1 MPQEIYLDNAATTR
15 PHPAVVEAM
24 REVMTVDYG
33 NPSSLHRMGVEAER
47 RIEGARAEIA
57 ALLGV
62 NPREIV
68 FTSGATEANNLAIR
82 GVASAYKRKGKHLI
96 TTQIEHSSVIEPC
109 RRLQEEGFEVTYLPV
124 DRYGLVDPGSLAEA
138 IGPETIL
145 VSVMAVNNE
154 VGSIQPIEEIGKIV
168 REAGRKLGRRILFH
182 VDAVQA
188 LGKVPLSPNRAG
200 IDLLSLSGHKIAGP
214 KGIGAL
220 FIREGVRLTP
230 LLYGGDQERGL
241 RPGTENV
248 PGIVGMGV
256 AARLLGETQSAVV
269 PRLRGLRARLLSF
282 LRGHP
287 RIQVNGPPD
296 EQAAPHILSITA
308 KGVLGEHL
316 VHRLEVDGIYVSTGS
331 ACHSR
336 RTEPSHVLLAMGL
349 TREEALSTIRISFGY
364 ETTEEDVEVAG
375 QAILQAVDELAS
387 LKIL

>member
-1 MPQEIYLDNAATTR
+1 MRREIYLDNAATTR

-24 REVMTVDYG
+24 QEVLTQAYG

-47 RIEGARAEIA
+47 RIEEARADIA

-62 NPREIV
+62 NPREIL

-82 GVASAYKRKGKHLI
+82 GVAYAYQRRGRHLM
-96 TTQIEHSSVIEPC
+96 TTQIEHSSVLEPC
-109 RRLQEEGFEVTYLPV
+109 RRLQEEGFQVTFLPV
-124 DRYGLVDPGSLAEA
+124 DRHGILDPASVADA
-138 IGPETIL
+138 IRPETIL

-168 REAGRKLGRRILFH
+168 REAEKKLGRRIFFH

-188 LGKVPLSPNRAG
+188 LGKVPISPYRAG

-214 KGIGAL
+214 KGVGVL
-220 FIREGVRLTP
+220 FVREGVQLVP
-230 LLYGGDQERGL
+230 LLSGGEQERGL

-248 PGIVGMGV
+248 PGIVGMGA
-256 AARLLGETQSAVV
+256 AARILAETQGTAI
-269 PRLRGLRARLLSF
+269 PRLHILRARLIAALS
-282 LRGHP
+282 GHP
-287 RIQVNGPPD
+287 RIQINGPPV
-296 EQAAPHILSITA
+296 EQAAPHILSITV

-316 VHRLEVDGIYVSTGS
+316 VHRLELDGIYVSTGS

-336 RTEPSHVLLAMGL
+336 RAEPSHVLLAMGL
-349 TREEALSTIRISFGY
+349 SKEEALSTIRISLGY
-364 ETTEEDVEVAG
+364 ETTEEDVEVAA